1 MKHRLLGTMI
11 ALSLLLALAAP
22 ALADGLIITDPPVTW
37 PCVETPPCAD
47 CRPPCPPPLT
57 NLVVKYHR
65 VTVTIEDQIATTHV
79 DQLFLNPQPYEVEGT
94 YVFPLPVGAAVSDFV
109 MWVDGARVEAKILDR
124 DEARA
129 IYNSIVQQR
138 RDPALLEYIDRGAV
152 QASVFPIPAGGER
165 RIELT
170 YSQSLSLDNGLAR
183 YVYGLDTERF
193 SQQPLEQ
200 ASVSITLRS
209 KEPLK
214 AVYSPSHAVTVARDG
229 DYAATIAW
237 EESNVLPDRD
247 FELDYT
253 VSAQDVGLNLL
264 SYRSGADDG
273 FFVLL
278 VAPSV
283 TARDAA
289 VVDKDVLLVLDTSGS
304 MEGQKIA
311 QAQAALQYV
320 LGHLNPNDRF
330 NVIAFNTSTRAYASG
345 LRTAGEAPAA
355 QDFVAG
361 LRAEGGTD
369 INRALLEA
377 IGQADRER
385 PTILIFLTDGLPT
398 VGEVNPDAIAAN
410 IGEAAPKNV
419 RLFAFGV
426 GDDVDA
432 VLLDTLAADH
442 RGTTAYVRPGQQID
456 EHVSAFYAKV
466 QTPLLADLA
475 LEIVPAGESIT
486 LYDVYPQ
493 PLPDLFAGTQLVVTG
508 RYRGSG
514 PARAVL
520 TGQVNGQ
527 LLRYEYA
534 DLTFV
539 AAGEKIKQNEFVP
552 RLWATRRIGYLLAEI
567 RRNGENKELIDEIVA
582 LSVRYGII
590 TPYTSFLVQENDIL
604 TEEGR
609 ARAADEASS
618 KVLAVPASGAPA
630 VEASATQSGMQ
641 SADSVQAP
649 STGTNGA
656 QVVRVVGAKTFV
668 LRDGAW
674 TDTGFDPGRMTA
686 QKLGFASDAYF
697 ALAGAHADLASYLA
711 VAPHVIVV
719 YDGIAYEVVEGGG
732 DVQPPAAQPTPMPG
746 ATAVPVVTAVPGATV
761 VPGATAAPA
770 ATPAPGYSGAGGVS
784 GIVWPMAC
792 GAAGLGAMLVAVVV
806 IRRRAV

>member
-1 MKHRLLGTMI
+1 MKRHLWTVLI
-11 ALSLLLALAAP
+11 ALSLLLSLAAP
-22 ALADGLIITDPPVTW
+22 ALADGMIITDPPITW

-47 CRPPCPPPLT
+47 CRPPCPPPLS
-57 NLVVKYHR
+57 NLTVKYHR
-65 VTVTIEDQIATTHV
+65 VTVTIEDQVATTHV

-94 YVFPLPVGAAVSDFV
+94 YVFPLPLGATVSDFA
-109 MWVDGARVEAKILDR
+109 MWVDGTRVEAKVLDR
-124 DEARA
+124 DQARA

-170 YSQSLSLDNGLAR
+170 YSQILSFDNGLAR

-200 ASVSITLRS
+200 ASVSVTLRS

-214 AVYSPSHAVTVARDG
+214 AVYSPSHAVTISRDG
-229 DYAATIAW
+229 DYAATIAY
-237 EESNVLPDRD
+237 EESDVLPDRD

-264 SYRSGADDG
+264 SYRTGADDG

-283 TARDAA
+283 TAKDAA

-304 MEGQKIA
+304 MEGEKIT
-311 QAQAALQYV
+311 QAQSALQYV

-345 LRTAGEAPAA
+345 PRPASEAAAA

-398 VGEVNPDAIAAN
+398 VGEVNPDTIAAN
-410 IGEAAPKNV
+410 IGQAAPQNV

-442 RGTTAYVRPGQQID
+442 RGTTAYVRPGGQID
-456 EHVSAFYAKV
+456 EQVSAFYAKV

-475 LEIVPAGESIT
+475 LQIVSSGESIT

-534 DLTFV
+534 DLTF
-539 AAGEKIKQNEFVP
+539 AAGGDTGKQDEFVP

-567 RRNGENKELIDEIVA
+567 RRNGENKEVVDEIVA

-604 TEEGR
+604 TEAGR
-609 ARAADEASS
+609 ERAADDAAS
-618 KVLAVPASGAPA
+618 KVLALPASGAPA
-630 VEASATQSGMQ
+630 VEASATQSSMQ
-641 SADSVQAP
+641 SADSAHAPNAGSADAQA
-649 STGTNGA
+649 
-656 QVVRVVGAKTFV
+656 VRVAGAKTFV
-668 LRDGAW
+668 LQNSVW
-674 TDTGFDPGRMTA
+674 TDTTFDPEHMTA

-711 VAPHVIVV
+711 VAPHMIVV
-719 YDGIAYEVVEGGG
+719 YDGVAYEVVEGGG
-732 DVQPPAAQPTPMPG
+732 DVQPPVAQPTPVPGVTAVPAATAAPG
-746 ATAVPVVTAVPGATV
+746 ATATPAAAPEPGAAIAD
-761 VPGATAAPA
+761 GGIDFRPA
-770 ATPAPGYSGAGGVS
+770 AYV
-784 GIVWPMAC
+784 
-792 GAAGLGAMLVAVVV
+792 AAGLAALLVVAVVL
-806 IRRRAV
+806 RRRAV